1 MGTTE
6 GTIRAWMSEFREEIP
21 AAISAS
27 INSLGIVDERFGDT
41 NTSYRI
47 YQIPEGAKQ
56 GDNISPKEWIQV
68 AGTADRLTV
77 EAKFFSKYGLYRQ
90 YVVGRKEARTEQAE
104 TESIQF
110 GEHQIPVRPSEV
122 LTAAE
127 AIQLFL
133 YFYDNNRVEAG
144 WHLRELPDYAESQ
157 T

>member
-1 MGTTE
+1 MSGEYGVDTDELKRLTE
-6 GTIRAWMSEFREEIP
+6 RMAEVEARAE
-21 AAISAS
+21 AAIAAM
-27 INSLGIVDERFGDT
+27 NAEVDGLHSPR
-41 NTSYRI
+41 
-47 YQIPEGAKQ
+47 

-90 YVVGRKEARTEQAE
+90 YVVGRKEARTEQSE